1 MIKKCI
7 CRELGLLNPIE
18 FYGHFVFTSLD
29 NGEGLTLGNMIR
41 RTLISKL
48 SGSKIVGVKLSNIN
62 HEFSEIEGIREDML
76 EILLNLKE
84 VIIKN
89 PLNSNVC
96 YGKLKII
103 GPAIVTAGL
112 IELPK
117 DITILNPEHYL
128 FTISEHMIID
138 LEVKIEHGKSY
149 ILATDRKLDNL
160 EEFLPLDANFTPI
173 LRVEYF
179 IQPIVEFTDKSTEE
193 LHLIVSTNGTLLPQ
207 EALLLAANHL
217 SNLILSCRNIEFL
230 NFSKK
235 TSSILEDNEIA
246 IESHQLD
253 KALKKSNNENQILKK
268 FLVSKSVENSLTQN
282 IETANKVNNYI
293 NSIDKLK
300 LGSNELGINTKFDEV
315 LVDNKFD
322 PKTINTLK
330 EEDNTSLIL
339 TFEDVGPKQK
349 ETGLDIIQT
358 STKPIDLR
366 TIDIEITCL
375 PNRIITTLRKAKINM
390 MSDLLNCSS
399 QDLQKIKGLG
409 PVSIMKI
416 KTQINLFFEAISL

>member
-29 NGEGLTLGNMIR
+29 SGEALTLGNMIR

-62 HEFSEIEGIREDML
+62 HEFSEIDGVREDML

-89 PLNSNVC
+89 PLNYNVC
-96 YGKLKII
+96 YGKLKIT

-117 DITILNPEHYL
+117 NITILNPEHYL
-128 FTISEHMIID
+128 FTISEHISIN

-160 EEFLPLDANFTPI
+160 GEFLPLDANFTPI
-173 LRVEYF
+173 LTVEYF
-179 IQPIVEFTDKSTEE
+179 IQPVVEFTDKSTEE
-193 LHLIVSTNGTLLPQ
+193 LHVIISTNGTLLPQ
-207 EALLLAANHL
+207 EALVLAANYVSTL
-217 SNLILSCRNIEFL
+217 VLSCRNIEFFNL
-230 NFSKK
+230 NEK
-235 TSSILEDNEIA
+235 TFNNLSNNK
-246 IESHQLD
+246 IESQRFNNS
-253 KALKKSNNENQILKK
+253 LKKSNSENKNLENVP
-268 FLVSKSVENSLTQN
+268 VSKSVEDCLVQN
-282 IETANKVNNYI
+282 KGNRNNINNYKQIIDNSKFRSTKLDKNIKQTKQLLNCELDTETIKIKKEKNNRSI
-293 NSIDKLK
+293 NLLTDK
-300 LGSNELGINTKFDEV
+300 N
-315 LVDNKFD
+315 
-322 PKTINTLK
+322 
-330 EEDNTSLIL
+330 
-339 TFEDVGPKQK
+339 KQK
-349 ETGLDIIQT
+349 PPDLSIIQT

-375 PNRIITTLRKAKINM
+375 PNRIITTLRKVKINM
-390 MSDLLNCSS
+390 MSELLNCSS

-409 PVSIMKI
+409 PVSIMRI